1 MALTAMV
8 VGAATVPA
16 CAVVLARTALGT
28 ARAAVR
34 GVPVDVADA
43 LLAVLAAAGVL
54 GLAWLALGVALEAL
68 SRAPGAVGTA
78 AARVSAGVSPLVV
91 RRAAA
96 VLVGIGIGA
105 GATAGPAPAASV
117 RSATAVMAEAVA
129 GSTPLPD
136 PGWAAG
142 TDPGWTPTAPRVR
155 PQPDVEVV
163 SGRAAA
169 RQEGEVVV
177 HRGDSLWSIAARHLG
192 GGASDAEVAREWP
205 RWYDTN
211 RDVVGP
217 DPDLLL
223 PGQVLHA
230 PESVPS

>member
-1 MALTAMV
+1 MTVAGAAV
-8 VGAATVPA
+8 VG
-16 CAVVLARTALGT
+16 CGVVLVHTALGT
-28 ARAAVR
+28 ARGAVR
-34 GVPVDVADA
+34 GVPVDPADA
-43 LLAVLAAAGVL
+43 LLAVLAAVGAL
-54 GLAWLALGVALEAL
+54 GLAWLALGVVLEAL
-68 SRAPGAVGTA
+68 SRVPGAVGTA
-78 AARVSAGVSPLVV
+78 AARAAAAISPVVV

-96 VLVGIGIGA
+96 VVLGIGIGA
-105 GATAGPAPAASV
+105 GTTGGTALAAPTHSVTAAVAAAVAGPA
-117 RSATAVMAEAVA
+117 
-129 GSTPLPD
+129 PLPD
-136 PGWAAG
+136 PGWAAEP
-142 TDPGWTPTAPRVR
+142 DPGWTPTAPRVR

-163 SGRAAA
+163 SGRAASWPD
-169 RQEGEVVV
+169 GEVVV

-192 GGASDAEVAREWP
+192 GGASDTEIAREWP